1 VFSILSHQHRQA
13 HIPSHYWMLRSAA
26 ARFGGNAVGSSE
38 YLLVTDTI
46 GHRYGVLPLMSKRRF
61 LQQDGRRQEQAHG
74 QAHGETVRTHSS
86 LLLPTLQVDY
96 LSSPA

>member
-1 VFSILSHQHRQA
+1 
-13 HIPSHYWMLRSAA
+13 MLRSAA